1 MRLRP
6 AQDKQSQASLGYK
19 VKVSKTI
26 KMPIMIDLLITAN
39 CLMQDIN
46 SGPSMLGVRRRG
58 DDTWNNGISCTIC
71 L

>member
-26 KMPIMIDLLITAN
+26 KMSIMIDLLITAN

-46 SGPSMLGVRRRG
+46 SGPSMRG
-58 DDTWNNGISCTIC
+58 GEEAWGRHTE
-71 L
+71 